1 MQTLIA
7 FAIAT
12 PVWGF
17 ALEAPILAGP
27 VLLPQQLAQVEI
39 ETPPP
44 ELYVPEDYSGLEG
57 VPETRLSE
65 AERHTVTMMDWTR
78 GLTVATSAAML
89 VTAVLGAIQFSD
101 EYGFHDEWIDT
112 PCARG
117 DTIFGWC
124 GSETPWAHAI
134 GAVTSA
140 GLLIS
145 AFVVSTQIDYE
156 IATRRDGDYRTYQT
170 TRWIALGM
178 GALQALAGFLLANSV
193 RWDWLDERQDFDT
206 LQGLA
211 IGHMLFGLATF
222 GMNTAN
228 AILLF

>member
-7 FAIAT
+7 LAIAT

-17 ALEAPILAGP
+17 ALEAPTWAGP
-27 VLLPQQLAQVEI
+27 ILLPQHLAQVD
-39 ETPPP
+39 TSR
-44 ELYVPEDYSGLEG
+44 ELNVPEDYSGLEG
-57 VPETRLSE
+57 VPETVLSD
-65 AERHTVTMMDWTR
+65 AERNTLTMMDWTR
-78 GLTVATSAAML
+78 GLTVATSVAMAA
-89 VTAVLGAIQFSD
+89 TAVLGAIQFRD
-101 EYGFHDEWIDT
+101 EYGFHDEWIQT
-112 PCARG
+112 ACAHG

-145 AFVVSTQIDYE
+145 SVVVSTQIDFE
-156 IATRRDGDYRTYQT
+156 IASRRDGDYRTYQI
-170 TRWIALGM
+170 TRWVALGM
-178 GALQALAGFLLANSV
+178 GALQALAGFFIANSV

-206 LQGLA
+206 LQALA
-211 IGHMLFGLATF
+211 IGHMALGLATF

-228 AILLF
+228 AILVF